1 MPAPFLCASTL
12 SVRPAGVDLGSR
24 ADNGSGMAEDLEI
37 AARTAVAALQ
47 AGRGTA
53 ADHATLGWYQAA
65 TGDHAGAAAQFER
78 ALQLNPR
85 EVEAMLGLA
94 GLHRMAGR
102 LRDAA
107 LHCDAAIALAPAYAE
122 AWLERAYVM
131 AAGGAM
137 NEARR
142 CYQEVLTHAPDAATL
157 LAAAHAGLAA
167 LAARDGE
174 ASEGRRHARAAL
186 AADADHAGALA
197 ALATIELEVGEAQVA
212 RDLVQPA
219 LARMPSPGPE
229 RMELLHALGDA
240 CNRLR
245 DPAAAFAAYARAKQ
259 DFAAIHDGTFPGRP
273 SHRDFIEG
281 ITAGLADMDVSAW
294 PAAANA
300 AGAPPHIFVLG
311 YPRSGNTLLE
321 NVLAS
326 LPGTSAIEEM
336 PTLREADMA
345 FLAAPDGLA
354 RFAGEDEAALAP
366 YRRAY
371 WQRAGQA
378 LGRDTAGLALVD
390 MDPLKSIRL
399 PLIARLF
406 PAARVLLVRR
416 DPRDVVWSCFRTSF
430 ALSNAAMD
438 FTTLESAARHYD
450 ALMRLTELA
459 LARLPMAVLE
469 VPYHRMVQDFDAMT
483 HEICQFA
490 GLVWTEDLRR
500 FDRTARARGVST
512 ASARQVRRGLFDG
525 TRQWE
530 PYAGYLEPVIPI
542 LQPWIEKLGYA
553 S

>member
-1 MPAPFLCASTL
+1 MSAPFLCA
-12 SVRPAGVDLGSR
+12 PDAGVDLAPGA
-24 ADNGSGMAEDLEI
+24 ADGCGMSEDLET
-37 AARTAVAALQ
+37 AARAAAAALG
-47 AGRGTA
+47 AGRGTS
-53 ADHATLGWYQAA
+53 ADCTTLGWYRAA
-65 TGDHAGAAAQFER
+65 TGDQAAAAALFER

-94 GLHRMAGR
+94 GLHRAAGR

-107 LHCDAAIALAPAYAE
+107 LQCDVALGLAPDFAE

-137 NEARR
+137 EEAKRSYR
-142 CYQEVLTHAPDAATL
+142 EVLARAAPQAVVR
-157 LAAAHAGLAA
+157 AAADAGLAG

-174 ASEGRRHARAAL
+174 AEAGRRHARAAL
-186 AADADHAGALA
+186 ASDPDNSAALA
-197 ALATIELEVGEAQVA
+197 ALATIELEAGEPQAA
-212 RDLVQPA
+212 RDLVGPA
-219 LARMPSPGPE
+219 IARMASPSPE

-245 DPAAAFAAYARAKQ
+245 DPAAAFAAYAQAKQ
-259 DFAAIHDGTFPGRP
+259 DFAAIHAQTFAGRP
-273 SHRDFIEG
+273 SHRDFIDS
-281 ITAGLADMDVSAW
+281 IAAGLAGMDLSGWPVSG
-294 PAAANA
+294 PASEV
-300 AGAPPHIFVLG
+300 PHIFVLG

-326 LPGTSAIEEM
+326 LPGTAAIEEI

-345 FLAAPDGLA
+345 FLAQPDGLA
-354 RFAGEDEAALAP
+354 QLTRLDEAALEP
-366 YRRAY
+366 YRSAY

-378 LGRDTAGLALVD
+378 LRHDPAGLALVD

-406 PAARVLLVRR
+406 PAAKVLLVRR

-438 FTTLESAARHYD
+438 FTTLESTARHYD
-450 ALMRLTELA
+450 ALMRLTDLA
-459 LARLPMAVLE
+459 LARLPLAVLE

-483 HEICQFA
+483 REICQFA
-490 GLVWTEDLRR
+490 GLAWSEDLRR
-500 FDRTARARGVST
+500 FDRTARQRGVST

-530 PYAGYLEPVIPI
+530 PYAAYLEPVMPI
-542 LQPWIEKLGYA
+542 LAPWIEKLGYA

>member
-1 MPAPFLCASTL
+1 MMS
-12 SVRPAGVDLGSR
+12 
-24 ADNGSGMAEDLEI
+24 EDLET
-37 AARTAVAALQ
+37 AARAAAAAALG
-47 AGRGTA
+47 AGRGTS
-53 ADHATLGWYQAA
+53 ADCTTLGWYHAA
-65 TGDHAGAAAQFER
+65 TGDQAAAAALFER
-78 ALQLNPR
+78 ALQLDPR

-94 GLHRMAGR
+94 GLYRAAGR

-107 LHCDAAIALAPAYAE
+107 LQCDTALGLAPDFAE

-137 NEARR
+137 EEAKRSYR
-142 CYQEVLTHAPDAATL
+142 EVLARAAPQAL
-157 LAAAHAGLAA
+157 VRAAADAGLAG

-174 ASEGRRHARAAL
+174 AEAGRRHARAAL
-186 AADADHAGALA
+186 AADPENSAALA
-197 ALATIELEVGEAQVA
+197 ALATIELEAGEPQAA
-212 RDLVQPA
+212 RDLVRPA
-219 LARMPSPGPE
+219 IARMATPSPE
-229 RMELLHALGDA
+229 RTELLHALGDA

-245 DPAAAFAAYARAKQ
+245 DPASAYAAYAQAKQ
-259 DFAAIHDGTFPGRP
+259 DFAAIHAQTFAGRP
-273 SHRDFIEG
+273 KHREFIDS
-281 ITAGLADMDVSAW
+281 ITAGLADMDLSRWTRTAPE
-294 PAAANA
+294 PAA
-300 AGAPPHIFVLG
+300 PHIFVLG

-326 LPGTSAIEEM
+326 LPGTAAIEEI

-345 FLAAPDGLA
+345 FLAQPDGLA
-354 RFAGEDEAALAP
+354 QLARLDEAALEP
-366 YRRAY
+366 YRTAY

-378 LGRDTAGLALVD
+378 LGHDLAGLALVD

-406 PAARVLLVRR
+406 PAARILLVRR
-416 DPRDVVWSCFRTSF
+416 DPRDVVWSCFRTNF

-438 FTTLESAARHYD
+438 FTALESTERHYD

-459 LARLPMAVLE
+459 LARLPLAVLE

-483 HEICQFA
+483 REICQFA
-490 GLVWTEDLRR
+490 GLAWSEDLRR
-500 FDRTARARGVST
+500 FDRTARQRGVST

-530 PYAGYLEPVIPI
+530 PYAAYLEPVMPI
-542 LQPWIEKLGYA
+542 LAPWIEKLGYA

>member
-1 MPAPFLCASTL
+1 M
-12 SVRPAGVDLGSR
+12 
-24 ADNGSGMAEDLEI
+24 
-37 AARTAVAALQ
+37 
-47 AGRGTA
+47 
-53 ADHATLGWYQAA
+53 
-65 TGDHAGAAAQFER
+65 
-78 ALQLNPR
+78 NPR

-94 GLHRMAGR
+94 GLHRSAGR

-107 LHCDAAIALAPAYAE
+107 LQCDAALAAAPGHAE

-131 AAGGAM
+131 AAGGVM
-137 NEARR
+137 DEAKH
-142 CYQEVLTHAPDAATL
+142 CYLAVLGCASAPAKVR
-157 LAAAHAGLAA
+157 AAADAGLASI
-167 LAARDGE
+167 AARDGE
-174 ASEGRRHARAAL
+174 AEAGRHHARAAL
-186 AADADHAGALA
+186 ANDPGNPAALA
-197 ALATIELEVGEAQVA
+197 AIAAIELEAGEPQAA
-212 RDLVQPA
+212 RDLVEPA
-219 LARMPSPGPE
+219 LARMAPPSPE

-245 DPAAAFAAYARAKQ
+245 DPAAAYAAYARAKQ
-259 DFAAIHDGTFPGRP
+259 DFVAIHAATFAGRP
-273 SHRDFIEG
+273 PHRDFIEG
-281 ITAGLADMDVSAW
+281 IARELAKVDVSGW
-294 PAAANA
+294 PDI
-300 AGAPPHIFVLG
+300 APPAPSPHIFVLG
-311 YPRSGNTLLE
+311 YPRCGNTLLE

-326 LPGTSAIEEM
+326 LPGTAAIEEM

-345 FLAAPDGLA
+345 FLAEPDGLA
-354 RFAGEDEAALAP
+354 RFAGLDEAALAS
-366 YRRAY
+366 YRNAY

-378 LGRDTAGLALVD
+378 LGRDPAGLSLVD

-438 FTTLESAARHYD
+438 FTTLEGAARHYD

-459 LARLPMAVLE
+459 LAKLPMAVLE

-483 HEICQFA
+483 REICDFA
-490 GLVWTEDLRR
+490 GLAWTEDLRR
-500 FDRTARARGVST
+500 FDRTARQRGVST

-530 PYAGYLEPVIPI
+530 PYADYLEPVLPL

>member
-1 MPAPFLCASTL
+1 
-12 SVRPAGVDLGSR
+12 
-24 ADNGSGMAEDLEI
+24 MAEDLET
-37 AARTAVAALQ
+37 AARRAAAALG

-53 ADHATLGWYQAA
+53 SDLTTLGWHRLQS
-65 TGDHAGAAAQFER
+65 GAADEAAALFER
-78 ALQLNPR
+78 AIALNPR
-85 EVEAMLGLA
+85 EVEARVGLA
-94 GLHRMAGR
+94 SMHRTAGR

-107 LHCDAAIALAPAYAE
+107 LSCDAALAIAPAYAE

-137 NEARR
+137 IEAKR
-142 CYQEVLTHAPDAATL
+142 CYGEVLAHAPEHGAHR
-157 LAAAHAGLAA
+157 AAAHAGIAA
-167 LAARDGE
+167 IAARDGE
-174 ASEGRRHARAAL
+174 AEHGRSHARAAL
-186 AADADHAGALA
+186 AIDAGNTGAIA
-197 ALATIELEVGEAQVA
+197 ALATIELEAGEAQTA
-212 RDLVQPA
+212 RDLVEPA
-219 LARMPSPGPE
+219 LARMAAPSVE

-240 CNRLR
+240 CNRLS
-245 DPAAAFAAYARAKQ
+245 DHAAAFAAYGRAKQ
-259 DFAAIHDGTFPGRP
+259 DFATIHAATFAGRP
-273 SHRDFIEG
+273 PHRDFIDSVAE
-281 ITAGLADMDVSAW
+281 GLAAMDPSDW
-294 PAAANA
+294 PGTSPPGANA
-300 AGAPPHIFVLG
+300 HIFVLG

-326 LPGTSAIEEM
+326 LPGTAAIEEL

-345 FLAAPDGLA
+345 FLAEPGGLA
-354 RFAGEDEAALAP
+354 QFARLDEAALAP
-366 YRRAY
+366 YRSAY
-371 WQRAGQA
+371 WQRAAQA
-378 LGRDTAGLALVD
+378 LGRDAAGTALVD

-438 FTTLESAARHYD
+438 FTTLEGAARHYD
-450 ALMRLTELA
+450 ALMRLTEAA
-459 LARLPMAVLE
+459 LARLPLAVLE

-483 HEICQFA
+483 HEICSFA
-490 GLVWTEDLRR
+490 GLDWTEDLKR
-500 FDRTARARGVST
+500 FDRTARTRGVST

-530 PYAGYLEPVIPI
+530 PYAEYLAPILPI